1 MAISWGSFTAGSLLG
16 ILIGHFLSHILAKER
31 AKLDRKATRHN
42 QAVAD
47 FKSAFSDALIN
58 LHYHEHTVAL
68 ILQQTFDD
76 HKIAYI
82 RFRDNLSEQTRVV
95 FDQVWSKYEDYYNHY
110 SKGQVFTLFA
120 SAKTEYESQHREFIV
135 GLIKELMSF
144 AKEV

>member
-1 MAISWGSFTAGSLLG
+1 MAISWGSFTVVGLLG
-16 ILIGHFLSHILAKER
+16 VLIGHFLSHILVKKR
-31 AKLDRKATRHN
+31 AKLDRKATRRN

-58 LHYHEHTVAL
+58 LHYREHTVAL
-68 ILQQTFDD
+68 ILQQTFNT

-82 RFRDNLSEQTRVV
+82 RFRDNLSEKMRVK
-95 FDQVWSKYEDYYNHY
+95 FDQVWSKYEDNYNTY

>member
-1 MAISWGSFTAGSLLG
+1 MAISWGSFTVGGLLG

-31 AKLDRKATRHN
+31 AKLVRKASRHN

-47 FKSAFSDALIN
+47 FKSAFGDALIN
-58 LHYHEHTVAL
+58 LHYRENTVAL
-68 ILQQTFDD
+68 ILQQTFDA
-76 HKIAYI
+76 HKTAYL
-82 RFRDNLSEQTRVV
+82 RFRDNLPEKERAR
-95 FDQVWSKYEDYYNHY
+95 FDQVWSKYERYYNQN

-135 GLIKELMSF
+135 DLIKELMSF